1 VREEKFDQVEPELAD
16 YARRFGL
23 DQFRLLARHL
33 GEVLNPDGI
42 LRDATYRDRQRGLT
56 IRQRPDGSVT
66 GGFEGTAALGEAL
79 LAILDKTAAPHP
91 QTDGGKDPRTAAQRR
106 HDGLLDALT
115 TLLRS
120 ETLGDCNGVTTTM
133 ILTLTQEQLH
143 TGQGLARTG
152 HGALIPVCDAV
163 KNLGDTRI
171 FPVVLDDSAP
181 PQARSGTGLPDTDP
195 PDTQPPDTGPPDA
208 RLFGGIRPV
217 AAYGTTHRIFTE
229 GQRLA
234 MIARDKGCS
243 FPGCTTGPQWCQA
256 NHVTE
261 WQYGKRTTV
270 DDGALLCGFHHR
282 EFGNLGWACIMLN
295 RIPHYI
301 PPYRLDPNQ
310 TPQRNTIHDVFPAA

>member
-1 VREEKFDQVEPELAD
+1 MRCSTPTASC
-16 YARRFGL
+16 AT
-23 DQFRLLARHL
+23 
-33 GEVLNPDGI
+33 P
-42 LRDATYRDRQRGLT
+42 TYRDRQRGLT
-56 IRQRPDGSVT
+56 LNQRPDGSVT
-66 GGFEGTAALGEAL
+66 GSFDGTATLGEAL
-79 LAILDKTAAPHP
+79 LTVLDKTAAPHP
-91 QTDGGKDPRTAAQRR
+91 QAEGGKDPRTAAQRR

-143 TGQGLARTG
+143 TGHGLARTG
-152 HGALIPVCDAV
+152 HGALIPVCDVV

-171 FPVVLDDSAP
+171 FPVVLDDTENAP
-181 PQARSGTGLPDTDP
+181 GTGPPDTAPRETDPPDSRPPDTGLPDTQR
-195 PDTQPPDTGPPDA
+195 PDQRWP
-208 RLFGGIRPV
+208 GGIKPV

-282 EFGNLGWACIMLN
+282 EFGNLLGWACIMLN

-301 PPYRLDPNQ
+301 PPHWLDPNQ